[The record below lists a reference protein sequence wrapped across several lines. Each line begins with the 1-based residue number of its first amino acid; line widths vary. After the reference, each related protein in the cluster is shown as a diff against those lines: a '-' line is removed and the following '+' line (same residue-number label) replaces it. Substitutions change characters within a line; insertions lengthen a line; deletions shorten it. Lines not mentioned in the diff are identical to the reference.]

1 MESKIKLRVYGLS
14 YSQVHTGAYALIL
27 SQVDGPYRL
36 PIVIGPAEAQSI
48 AIRLENIASPRPMTH
63 DLFESFTQA
72 FGIRLQ
78 KVFIYKFED
87 GIFFSEMTFTDG
99 ERQVTLDSRTS
110 DAIAVALRTQSP
122 IYTTREILLET
133 GFVMNDENSE
143 TALDDDAADFDDEL
157 PQPKLENMALEE
169 LQATLQNLID
179 EENYEEAAKV
189 RNLIEQ
195 KSKQK

>member
-143 TALDDDAADFDDEL
+143 TALDDADDFDAEL

-179 EENYEEAAKV
+179 EENYEEAARV